1 MIRDFRA
8 MSLGLGILALAA
20 QQATAQGGNCAP
32 RDEVLALLGDSY
44 GETRQSIGLGA
55 QGQVM
60 ELFASETSG
69 TWTIALTLPSGLT
82 CLMAAGEAYERLA
95 EAAKGDDA

>member
-1 MIRDFRA
+1 MIRGFR
-8 MSLGLGILALAA
+8 GLGIGLGLLALAA
-20 QQATAQGGNCAP
+20 HPAAAQGGNCAP
-32 RDEVLALLGDSY
+32 REVVLEMLGESY

-69 TWTIALTLPSGLT
+69 TWTIALTLPNGIT
-82 CLMAAGEAYERLA
+82 CLMAAGEAYEHLA

>member
-1 MIRDFRA
+1 MIRKFWG
-8 MSLGLGILALAA
+8 MSVGLGILALAA
-20 QQATAQGGNCAP
+20 QQVSAQGGNCAP
-32 RDEVLALLGDSY
+32 REVVLEMLGERY

-69 TWTIALTLPSGLT
+69 SWTIALTLPSGLT

-95 EAAKGDDA
+95 EVKGDDA